1 MSGGKFASGADF
13 SGGRFLSFRG
23 ALFFPQGGAYFF
35 SGGPFFP
42 DEKRTAKF
50 RGASAP
56 LNEKCM
62 PRDILMQ
69 DQFVQWP
76 VPKKDYFRFG
86 LWGISRYNTD
96 IVYNF

>member
-1 MSGGKFASGADF
+1 MIDCNHYSAIPMHYAHPASHVTLLMSGGKFASGADI

-62 PRDILMQ
+62 PHDVLMQ
-69 DQFVQWP
+69 DQFVQ
-76 VPKKDYFRFG
+76 
-86 LWGISRYNTD
+86 
-96 IVYNF
+96 